1 MIMKT
6 KIRTKSFLALLLTLV
21 MLFSVMSP
29 VTSLAA
35 GLDVDLSFLGSN
47 TKLTSKTDYNVA
59 PGVTESHIITHNKDG
74 SNQIKSFALEV
85 DLSNPNVGILASYN
99 NYMDNL
105 AGTPVWGMQTVRD
118 QAVAAEKYYQQA
130 DPNFQIVGGVNGDFF
145 NMSTGAPTGTLVM
158 NGKTYNT
165 NNSWNYFAILDDGSA
180 VIGSGAAP
188 ANAKE
193 VVGGPAII
201 LKDGVID
208 ATSGY
213 GVDQLPRTAVG
224 IKADGTV
231 VFVVADGRQAPDSCG
246 QTFQELAEEMKALGC
261 VDALSLDGGG
271 SATMVSQHEGENA
284 LACINSPSDGTERTV
299 STAILIYSNAAPDGQ
314 FDHAVLTPNN
324 EIYTPGSTVELAAKG
339 VDSSG
344 AAADLPADGVFTLK
358 DDSFGT
364 IEGNVFTSTGKT
376 GTVTVEYVVNGFAKG
391 STTFEI
397 QAPDYI
403 GFTNTEVSLGFEAQT
418 DFGVQVK
425 YNDKKVNYKIGD
437 IVWSMSDPTMGSF
450 SGNTFTSSDSASVTG
465 IVTATSAFDEN
476 VKGEITAVIGKLPS
490 IIWDFENPE
499 DYVFGTGVYEA
510 SGGTIT
516 SYESDYVPGTTTMIK
531 GSYGRGATSVATVV
545 NADEGKVRFDSY
557 ALKFDYDL
565 TNVGA
570 VTEGACIG
578 GVSATESTEGTPT
591 AVGMWLYAPEGTP
604 NLWVR
609 MRFRDGNGSVQTV
622 NFTENYAQFADTGN
636 NTYTGIGGINWTGW
650 KYLEADLSN
659 FVAPFSFFAGET
671 IRLMILN
678 NSSGHYTYTGPAE
691 GTNAAGVPLSSYKYL
706 PQADRKGT
714 VYIDNVQFVY
724 GANTDDVNNPVINS
738 IKVGNADRSDMVN
751 IGADTV
757 VANNDMLIQASF
769 ADFEDKYATG
779 INYDACRLYI
789 DGKDVTAD
797 TQLVD
802 GEFNYISKL
811 ANGIHS
817 VKLVVRDKFNNETA
831 ETRYFTVNG
840 TQNLP
845 TVKVEAGS
853 ASCVL
858 NDQFTMNVVSNAADK
873 ITSVT
878 TEIQLDADIVKD
890 ASALTIEGAE
900 GFTVSSE
907 YNNGLLKLTITKE
920 VATVSEDAE
929 ATSFAP
935 IATIKAAIPH
945 NVAKG
950 KNFSFR
956 VLQGAITFNDAE
968 CVTDT
973 FAASTVEIPVA
984 ETYTVY
990 ADPVI
995 VDNYGV
1001 FHVTDADGNPAAGIT
1016 VYNAADNTAI
1026 GTTNKNGIF
1035 RYAGFSNAVQS
1046 FTVYAMNDGKYSFK
1060 YTSQSLTAAC
1070 NEDGKP
1076 EYVHLNAS
1084 ADGNTEKNISW
1095 LSNPIFA
1102 DDKAYVQYATKAEYE
1117 ANGAAA
1123 FTKKEG
1129 TAALQTFLG
1138 STDVTQNYVANINT
1152 VNISGLAENTEYVY
1166 RVGDGKVW
1174 SDVKAFSTPVANA
1187 DTKFFIFGDIQAQ
1200 DTTKVSNLL
1209 GAVAADEK
1217 DYAFGIQTGD
1227 AVEVGSMYPDWA
1239 DILNVFADDNI
1250 VDTDM
1255 LHVLG
1260 NHEYMGDPEADAAS
1274 GIFNTANK
1282 KYYSVEYGNVYVAV
1296 INYDLNS
1303 SAYIEEACNWLKA
1316 DAAASDAT
1324 WKFVALHTPPY
1335 GTNILDEQA
1344 NWQTMLPPVAEEA
1357 GIDFV
1362 FSGHDHSYA
1371 RTEPMV
1377 GGQVDENG
1385 VVYFI
1390 SGSSGEKSYGVTVNP
1405 DYNFAMATNEYSGI
1419 YISVSTT
1426 DTTATVTVY
1435 DVTSA
1440 DSKVIFDSY
1449 TKTIKTDCS
1458 ADGHDFAHNDGYLT
1472 CSVCGY
1478 VKSTENFTGNVKDAE
1493 TGLPIIIENGELVKN
1508 KWVDMNNAIYYLGE
1522 DGIPATGTAKIGN
1535 YEYPFDAEGKLTKVA
1550 FVKEDGTL
1558 ATNIWLGEDYY
1569 LGEDGLAV
1577 TGERK
1582 IDKYTYTF
1590 GEDGKL
1596 TKGALVKEGKYYY
1609 YYIAGTKQRNWKLI
1623 DGNWHYFDVIGPS
1636 GPGGIPS
1643 FAMATGKYPIS
1654 RDGSAM
1660 NLVYTFDA
1668 NGRLI
1673 GGALTNTDYGKVLYW
1688 ANNERLTGWY
1698 YVDEAIY
1705 FFGEN
1710 YYAVTGSQTIDGT
1723 EYTFDAEGRLQ
1734 LKDENFAI
1742 DGTFYYF
1749 DEDGKIL
1756 TNHIAD
1762 HPYVKV
1768 VDKAVEPQIG
1778 VTGLTEGEHCKTC
1791 GTVTVAQKTVAA
1803 LPQPEPPVDD
1813 PEPPVDDPK
1822 PPVDDPEPPVDDPEP
1837 EVPYIL
1843 GDATRDGEINAQD
1856 ARFALRIAAGL
1867 EKVTDEKTFVV
1878 MDVNVDGKVNAID
1891 ARLILRYSAGI
1902 IKEFP

>member
-1 MIMKT
+1 MKT
-6 KIRTKSFLALLLTLV
+6 KMRIKHSLALLMTVV

-29 VTSLAA
+29 MTAFAA
-35 GLDVDLSFLGSN
+35 GLSVNPEYFGSN

-59 PGVTESHIITHNKDG
+59 PGITESHIITHNKDG

-85 DLSNPNVGILASYN
+85 DLSNPNVGILASYR

-105 AGTPVWGMQTVRD
+105 TGTPVWGMQTVRD
-118 QAVAAEKYYQQA
+118 QAVAAEKYYKNTMNQ
-130 DPNFQIVGGVNGDFF
+130 PNFEVVAGVNGDFF

-158 NGKTYNT
+158 NGITYNT
-165 NNSWNYFAILDDGSA
+165 NNSWYYFAILDDGSA
-180 VIGSGAAP
+180 VIGSGAVP

-201 LKDGVID
+201 LKDGIID
-208 ATSGY
+208 ASSGY

-224 IKADGTV
+224 IKADGSV

-271 SATMVSQHEGENA
+271 SATMVSQHEGEDN
-284 LACINSPSDGTERTV
+284 LECINSPSDGTERTV
-299 STAILIYSNAAPDGQ
+299 STAILIYSNAAPDGE

-324 EIYTPGSTVELAAKG
+324 EIYTPNSTVELSAKG
-339 VDSSG
+339 VDNAG
-344 AAADLPADGVFTLK
+344 AAAELPADGKFVLA

-376 GTVTVEYVVNGFAKG
+376 GTVTVNYVVNDFVKG

-397 QAPDYI
+397 QTPDFI
-403 GFTNTEVSLGFEAQT
+403 GFTNDEVSLGFEAQT

-425 YNDKKVNYKIGD
+425 YNDKKINYKVGD

-450 SGNTFTSSDSASVTG
+450 EGNTFTSSDSASVTG
-465 IVTATSAFDEN
+465 TVTATSAYDEN
-476 VKGEITAVIGKLPS
+476 VKGTITAVIGKLPS
-490 IIWDFENPE
+490 VIWDFENPE
-499 DYVFGTGVYEA
+499 DYVFGTGVFDA
-510 SGGTIT
+510 SGGLVT
-516 SYESDYVPGTTTMIK
+516 SYGPDYVPGTTTMIK

-751 IGADTV
+751 IGANTV

-789 DGKDVTAD
+789 DGKDVTAS

-811 ANGIHS
+811 ANGVHS
-817 VKLVVRDKFNNETA
+817 VKLVVRDKFNNETT
-831 ETRYFTVNG
+831 ETRYFTVDG

-845 TVKVEAGS
+845 TVKIESES
-853 ASCVL
+853 ATCVL
-858 NDQFTMNVVSNAADK
+858 NDSLKLNVLSNAADK

-890 ASALTIEGAE
+890 ASALTIEAAE
-900 GFTVSSE
+900 GFSASSE
-907 YNNGLLKLTITKE
+907 YKDGLLKLTITKDI
-920 VATVSEDAE
+920 ALASEGE
-929 ATSFAP
+929 ASDEFAP

-945 NVAKG
+945 NVAEG

-956 VLQGAITFNDAE
+956 VLQGAIAFNDDTL
-968 CVTDT
+968 VTDT
-973 FAASTVEIPVA
+973 FAAATVEIPVVG
-984 ETYTVY
+984 TYKVY

-995 VDNYGV
+995 VDNYGI
-1001 FHVTDADGNPAAGIT
+1001 FHVTDSEGNPAAGIT
-1016 VYNAADNTAI
+1016 VYNAADDSAI

-1035 RYAGFSNAVQS
+1035 RYAGFSNAIQS
-1046 FTVYAMNDGKYSFK
+1046 FTVYAMKDSKYSFK
-1060 YTSQSLTAAC
+1060 YTSQSLAPAC
-1070 NEDGKP
+1070 NDEGKP
-1076 EYVHLNAS
+1076 EYVHINAS
-1084 ADGNTEKNISW
+1084 ADGSTEKNISW
-1095 LSNPIFA
+1095 LSNPLFA
-1102 DDKAYVQYATKAEYE
+1102 DDKAFVQYATKADYD
-1117 ANGAAA
+1117 ANGATA
-1123 FTKKEG
+1123 FAKKEG
-1129 TAALQTFLG
+1129 NVTLQTFLG
-1138 STDVTQNYVANINT
+1138 STDITQNYIANINT
-1152 VNISGLAENTEYVY
+1152 VNISGLTADTDYVY

-1174 SDVKAFSTPVANA
+1174 SEVKSFRTALANA
-1187 DTKFFIFGDIQAQ
+1187 DTNFFIFGDIQAQ

-1239 DILNVFADDNI
+1239 DILDVFANDNI

-1274 GIFNTANK
+1274 AIFNTADK

-1296 INYDLNS
+1296 INYDLNN

-1344 NWQTMLPPVAEEA
+1344 NWQAMLPPVAEEA

-1377 GGQVDENG
+1377 NGAVDENG

-1390 SGSSGEKSYGVTVNP
+1390 SGSSGEKSYGVTNNP

-1426 DTTATVTVY
+1426 DTTATVNVY

-1440 DSKVIFDSY
+1440 DNKILFDSY
-1449 TKTIKTDCS
+1449 TKTIETDCS
-1458 ADGHDFAHNDGYLT
+1458 EDGHKFAHDDGYLECT
-1472 CSVCGY
+1472 VCGY
-1478 VKSTENFTGNVKDAE
+1478 TAYIAGFTGIATDAE
-1493 TGLPIIIENGELVKN
+1493 TGLPISIVDGQLDAN
-1508 KWVDMNNAIYYLGE
+1508 KWIEIDGAVYYLGA
-1522 DGIPATGTAKIGN
+1522 DGIPVTGEQQIGDYTYN
-1535 YEYPFDAEGKLTKVA
+1535 FAEDGKLTKYA
-1550 FVKEDGTL
+1550 FVKDDGTL
-1558 ATNIWLGEDYY
+1558 ATNIWIGQQYY
-1569 LGEDGLAV
+1569 LGADGLPS
-1577 TGERK
+1577 TGEVT
-1582 IDKYTYTF
+1582 IGKYTYTF
-1590 GEDGKL
+1590 DEDGNFV
-1596 TKGALVKEGKYYY
+1596 KGALVKEGYYTY
-1609 YYIAGTKQRNWKLI
+1609 YYIAGEKQRNWHMI
-1623 DGNWHYFDVIGPS
+1623 DGYWYYFDRQTGY
-1636 GPGGIPS
+1636 G
-1643 FAMATGKYPIS
+1643 MATLENDGKISIDNVKDGKYPIES
-1654 RDGSAM
+1654 TDSILLFAFDNQGRLVEGALSETE
-1660 NLVYTFDA
+1660 NGLVY
-1668 NGRLI
+1668 
-1673 GGALTNTDYGKVLYW
+1673 YW
-1688 ANNERLTGWY
+1688 GNNERLSGWQYVSGDIY
-1698 YVDEAIY
+1698 Y
-1705 FFGEN
+1705 FGN
-1710 YYAVTGSQTIDGT
+1710 DFYAVTGEQTIDDET
-1723 EYTFDAEGRLQ
+1723 YTFSEDGKLQ
-1734 LKDENFAI
+1734 LKDENFALN
-1742 DGTFYYF
+1742 DLFYYF

-1756 TNHIAD
+1756 QSHIED

-1768 VDKAVEPQIG
+1768 IDEAVEPQIG
-1778 VTGLTEGEHCKTC
+1778 VTGLTEGEHCETC
-1791 GTVTVAQKTVAA
+1791 GEIIVAQEIIPA
-1803 LPQPEPPVDD
+1803 LEDPDKPEPPSDD
-1813 PEPPVDDPK
+1813 PEPPVI
-1822 PPVDDPEPPVDDPEP
+1822 
-1837 EVPYIL
+1837 PYKL
-1843 GDATRDGEINAQD
+1843 GDLDRDGKITAAD
-1856 ARFALRIAAGL
+1856 ARLCLRIAAKL
-1867 EKVTDEKTFVV
+1867 DPVTDSKIFVIA
-1878 MDVNVDGKVNAID
+1878 DVNVDGYITALD
-1891 ARLILRYSAGI
+1891 ARKILRVAAGLD
-1902 IKEFP
+1902 EGF

>member
-1 MIMKT
+1 MKT

-21 MLFSVMSP
+21 MLFSVMTPMMS
-29 VTSLAA
+29 VVASAVEISA
-35 GLDVDLSFLGSN
+35 EYLGSN

-59 PGVTESHIITHNKDG
+59 PGITESHIITHNKDG

-85 DLSNPNVGILASYN
+85 DLSNPNVGILASYR

-105 AGTPVWGMQTVRD
+105 SATPTWGMQTVRD
-118 QAVAAEKYYQQA
+118 QAVAAEKYYKNTKNQ
-130 DPNFQIVGGVNGDFF
+130 PNFEIVAGVNGDFF

-158 NGKTYNT
+158 NGITYNT

-180 VIGSGAAP
+180 VIGSGTVP

-208 ATSGY
+208 ASSGY

-224 IKADGTV
+224 IKADGSV

-271 SATMVSQHEGENA
+271 SATMVSQHEGEDA

-299 STAILIYSNAAPDGQ
+299 STALLIYSNAAPDGE

-324 EIYTPGSTVELAAKG
+324 EIYTPNSTVELSAKG
-339 VDSSG
+339 VDNAG
-344 AAADLPADGVFTLK
+344 AAADLPENGTFVLRDET
-358 DDSFGT
+358 FGT

-376 GTVTVEYVVNGFAKG
+376 GSVTVDYVVDGFAKG

-397 QAPDYI
+397 QAPDFI

-418 DFGVQVK
+418 DFGLQVK
-425 YNDKKVNYKIGD
+425 YNDKKLNYKVGD

-450 SGNTFTSSDSASVTG
+450 DGNTFTSSDSASVTG
-465 IVTATSAFDEN
+465 IVTATSAFDET

-490 IIWDFENPE
+490 IMWDFEKPE
-499 DYVFGTGVYEA
+499 DYIFADAVCD
-510 SGGTIT
+510 SGGGNVNAYG
-516 SYESDYVPGTTTMIK
+516 SNYVPGVTTMLNLN
-531 GSYGRGATSVATVV
+531 YGKANSTFPVSEIV
-545 NADEGKVRFDSY
+545 NIDNGQVRFDSY
-557 ALKFDYDL
+557 ALKLSFDF
-565 TNVGA
+565 TGGVT
-570 VTEGACIG
+570 VTEGACVG
-578 GVSATESTEGTPT
+578 AVNDSESVDGNPT
-591 AVGMWLYAPEGTP
+591 AIGMWMYAPEGTP
-604 NLWVR
+604 NFWVR
-609 MRFRDGNGSVQTV
+609 LRLRDATGAVQTV
-622 NFTENYAQFADTGN
+622 NFTENFSKKTQNPDGTWIG
-636 NTYTGIGGINWTGW
+636 TGGIDWVGW
-650 KYLEADLSN
+650 KYLEADVSK
-659 FVAPFSFFAGET
+659 FPAPYSFNAGET
-671 IRLMILN
+671 IRIM
-678 NSSGHYTYTGPAE
+678 
-691 GTNAAGVPLSSYKYL
+691 YL
-706 PQADRKGT
+706 PHTDSGDCVYVGTDENGNKLFKDIPVADIKGS

-724 GANTDDVNNPVINS
+724 GANTDDVNNPIIKS

-751 IGADTV
+751 IGANTV
-757 VANNDMLIQASF
+757 VNTNDMLIQASF

-789 DGKDVTAD
+789 DGKDVTAS
-797 TQLVD
+797 TQIVD

-817 VKLVVRDKFNNETA
+817 VKLVVRDKFNNETT
-831 ETRYFTVNG
+831 ETRYFTIEG
-840 TQNLP
+840 SQELP

-890 ASALTIEGAE
+890 ASALTIEAAE
-900 GFTVSSE
+900 GFTATSE
-907 YNNGLLKLTITKE
+907 YKDGILTLTLTREI
-920 VATVSEDAE
+920 AE
-929 ATSFAP
+929 ASEGEATDEFAP

-945 NVAKG
+945 NVAEG

-973 FAASTVEIPVA
+973 FAAATVEIPVVG
-984 ETYTVY
+984 TYKVY

-995 VDNYGV
+995 RDNYGI
-1001 FHVTDADGNPAAGIT
+1001 FHVTDAEGNPAEGIT
-1016 VYNAADNTAI
+1016 VYNVADDTPI

-1035 RYAGFSNAVQS
+1035 RYAGFSNVAQK
-1046 FTVYAMNDGKYSFK
+1046 FTVYAMKDGKYSFK
-1060 YTSQSLTAAC
+1060 HTAQSLTPAC
-1070 NEDGKP
+1070 NDDGKP
-1076 EYVHLNAS
+1076 EYVHINAS
-1084 ADGNTEKNISW
+1084 ADGSTEKNISW

-1102 DDKAYVQYATKAEYE
+1102 DDKAYIQYATKADYE
-1117 ANGAAA
+1117 ANGTAA

-1138 STDVTQNYVANINT
+1138 NTDVTQNYAANVNT
-1152 VNISGLAENTEYVY
+1152 VNISGLAADTEYVY

-1174 SDVKAFSTPVANA
+1174 SDVKAFSTALANA
-1187 DTKFFIFGDIQAQ
+1187 DTSFFIFGDIQAQ
-1200 DTTKVSNLL
+1200 DTAKVSNLL
-1209 GAVAADEK
+1209 GAVAADGK

-1227 AVEVGSMYPDWA
+1227 AVEDAGVYRYWSE
-1239 DILNVFADDNI
+1239 ILDVFANENI
-1250 VDTDM
+1250 ADTDM

-1260 NHEYMGDPEADAAS
+1260 NHEYIGELDSEAAN
-1274 GIFNTANK
+1274 GIFNTSND

-1296 INYDLNS
+1296 INYNS
-1303 SAYIEEACNWLKA
+1303 NTEAYITEACNWLKA

-1324 WKFVALHTPPY
+1324 WKFVVLHTPPY

-1377 GGQVDENG
+1377 GGEVDENG

-1435 DVTSA
+1435 DVTGA
-1440 DSKVIFDSY
+1440 DSKTIFDSY

-1458 ADGHDFAHNDGYLT
+1458 ADGHDFTHNNGYLT
-1472 CSVCGY
+1472 CTVCGY
-1478 VKSTENFTGNVKDAE
+1478 VKTTENFSGNVKDEA
-1493 TGLPIIIENGELVKN
+1493 TNLPIIIENGELVKN
-1508 KWVDMNNAIYYLGE
+1508 KWVDINNAIYYLGE
-1522 DGIPATGTAKIGN
+1522 NGIPVTGTAKIGE
-1535 YEYPFDAEGKLTKVA
+1535 YEYPFDEEGKLTKVA

-1558 ATNIWLGEDYY
+1558 ATEIWLGEEYY
-1569 LGEDGLAV
+1569 LGKDGLAV
-1577 TGERK
+1577 TGVNK

-1596 TKGALVKEGKYYY
+1596 IKGALVKEGNYYY
-1609 YYIAGTKQRNWKLI
+1609 YYIAGIRQRNWKLI

-1654 RDGSAM
+1654 REGSEL
-1660 NLVYTFDA
+1660 NLVYTFDK
-1668 NGRLI
+1668 NGKLI
-1673 GGALTNTDYGKVLYW
+1673 GGALADTDFGKVLYW

-1698 YVDEAIY
+1698 YIDEAIY
-1705 FFGEN
+1705 YFGEN
-1710 YYAVTGSQTIDGT
+1710 YYAVTGEQTIDET

-1734 LKDENFAI
+1734 LKDENFVI
-1742 DGTFYYF
+1742 DGTYYYF
-1749 DEDGKIL
+1749 DEDGKIV
-1756 TNHIAD
+1756 TAHITD
-1762 HPYVKV
+1762 HAYVKEA
-1768 VDKAVEPQIG
+1768 DAAVEPQIG
-1778 VTGLTEGEHCKTC
+1778 VTGLTAGEHCATC
-1791 GTVTVAQKTVAA
+1791 GFVRIAQNTVPA
-1803 LPQPEPPVDD
+1803 LPNPEPD
-1813 PEPPVDDPK
+1813 PEPPVE
-1822 PPVDDPEPPVDDPEP
+1822 DPEPQPPVEDPEPIEP

-1856 ARFALRIAAGL
+1856 ARFALRVAAGL
-1867 EKVTDEKTFVV
+1867 EKITDEKTFVT